1 MTHNFLDQIRNT
13 KQKEVATKKQ
23 RVSLSFLKKRAVPTR
38 NKTRDFISAI
48 TCMYRGNVGL
58 IAEIKL
64 ASPSWGNLG
73 ERSEAIQRVKNY
85 QEAGADAISVVV
97 DKTYFNGD
105 MDLLSEVK
113 EISSLSVLC
122 KDFIIDEYQIYEAKF
137 HGADAVLLIASLLNT
152 RELKTFVKLIVS
164 LGIEPVV
171 ELSEKNE
178 LKKVMES
185 GAKIISVNARNF
197 SDFSVDVDRACRLLK
212 MIPDTFVKIGFSG
225 VKSSEDV
232 VKYKN
237 AEAKAV
243 LVGTSLMRANNVL
256 QLIHKLKGL

>member
-1 MTHNFLDQIRNT
+1 
-13 KQKEVATKKQ
+13 
-23 RVSLSFLKKRAVPTR
+23 
-38 NKTRDFISAI
+38 
-48 TCMYRGNVGL
+48 
-58 IAEIKL
+58 
-64 ASPSWGNLG
+64 
-73 ERSEAIQRVKNY
+73 
-85 QEAGADAISVVV
+85 
-97 DKTYFNGD
+97 